1 MGKRMENVNEFET
14 IMSLVEREGKDELM
28 EYIRN
33 SDFYMAPASTRFHLS
48 AEGGLLQ
55 HSLNVYHCLM
65 AKRDSDIWGGILES
79 ARKGQPCNCFPVP

>member
-1 MGKRMENVNEFET
+1 MGKRMENINEFET

-65 AKRDSDIWGGILES
+65 AK
-79 ARKGQPCNCFPVP
+79 AR

>member
-33 SDFYMAPASTRFHLS
+33 SDFYMAPARP
-48 AEGGLLQ
+48 
-55 HSLNVYHCLM
+55 
-65 AKRDSDIWGGILES
+65 DSI
-79 ARKGQPCNCFPVP
+79 